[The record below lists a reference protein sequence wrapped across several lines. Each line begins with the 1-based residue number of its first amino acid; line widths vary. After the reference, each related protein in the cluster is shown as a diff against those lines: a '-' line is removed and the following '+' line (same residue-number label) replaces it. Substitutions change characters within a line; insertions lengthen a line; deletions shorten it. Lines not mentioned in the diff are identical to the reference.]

1 MNITSNVAQPNF
13 KATLKQNKTLKL
25 YEKDMNKQNWEDY
38 NKVLK
43 KLEKVSPGDVLELYS
58 KDDPN
63 NPYAAPYTEYF
74 IRNPKKKNSDIK
86 IYGGYNCKK
95 SVLPEYLIKTLSKIV
110 TPDTKETSKVLT
122 KPATEDQRSVGERL
136 SDFFFGN
143 SDDDDRME
151 FDQYL

>member
-1 MNITSNVAQPNF
+1 MNVTSNVAQPSF
-13 KATLKQNKTLKL
+13 KATLKKNETLKL

-38 NKVLK
+38 NKVLR
-43 KLEKVSPGDVLELYS
+43 KLGKVSPGDVLELYS

-63 NPYAAPYTEYF
+63 NPYEAPYTEYF
-74 IRNPKKKNSDIK
+74 IHNPKKKDSDIK

-95 SVLPEYLIKTLSKIV
+95 RVHPKYLIKTLSNIV
-110 TPDTKETSKVLT
+110 TPRSKESSKILT
-122 KPATEDQRSVGERL
+122 KPATVDQRSVGERL
-136 SDFFFGN
+136 SDFFFGS